1 MYARTRSG
9 QLAWTGPIAAG
20 RMAKSGWTLHSHSGD
35 PAPANVSMPDNPSM
49 PASSDLAVKVSSDHR
64 PEFLTPGLEDGGIK
78 QLGRPAIGR
87 ADVDLGLRTAGQEG
101 DSEFR
106 KLSQP
111 QRRHLA
117 TVMQCYQPVSHRLVI
132 DAELRPARSHAGE
145 FGGEIGQED
154 QRAGVSGGV
163 AG

>member
-1 MYARTRSG
+1 
-9 QLAWTGPIAAG
+9 
-20 RMAKSGWTLHSHSGD
+20 
-35 PAPANVSMPDNPSM
+35 M
-49 PASSDLAVKVSSDHR
+49 PASSDRAVKVSSDHR

-117 TVMQCYQPVSHRLVI
+117 TVMQCDQPVSHRLVV
-132 DAELRPARSHAGE
+132 DADLRPARSIAGE
-145 FGGEIGQED
+145 LGGEIGQED

-163 AG
+163 AGNAVEQPLGVGLGQLGVLEGGASTTVAPPSSAGTSSGGRFKNSR